1 MRFRYGTLMI
11 GIGAIGLVAC
21 TAGAQDPIPS
31 VRSDPAEEV
40 TPSVTVSANRVVSDT
55 GPEVEINRGAYD
67 LDPNGVLLAAIIIM
81 NGDVEQAVA
90 AGVLRPVEVDV
101 ALLAMSSGTL
111 DDWVEFLE
119 STSVAQ
125 VRPAIRAHSS
135 RRPTVRWNSSDSRS
149 S

>member
-1 MRFRYGTLMI
+1 MI
-11 GIGAIGLVAC
+11 GTGAIGLVAC

-31 VRSDPAEEV
+31 VRPDPAEEV
-40 TPSVTVSANRVVSDT
+40 TPSVTVSANRVVLDT

-81 NGDVEQAVA
+81 NGDVERAVA

-119 STSVAQ
+119 PTSVAQ
-125 VRPAIRAHSS
+125 IRPAIRAHSS